1 MAGPKLNGT
10 GVEKLKTLENAQRQL
25 QRVHGLVEQ
34 MAMAVKDLKPVQ
46 VQCMQIKRAAAPM
59 VSSLKG
65 QFGMISDQVA
75 ALVLVAG
82 RNGSDPVRLRS
93 MRESVAQIRVQ
104 LEISTAKTI
113 DLHTVEDA
121 HAKNPA

>member
-113 DLHTVEDA
+113 ELHTVDA
-121 HAKNPA
+121 DHAKNPA